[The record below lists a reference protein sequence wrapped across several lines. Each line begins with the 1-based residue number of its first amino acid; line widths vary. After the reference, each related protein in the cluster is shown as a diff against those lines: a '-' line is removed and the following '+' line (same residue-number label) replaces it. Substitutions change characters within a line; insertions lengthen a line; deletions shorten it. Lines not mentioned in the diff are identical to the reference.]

1 MSSILLPIFLL
12 IAIGYGAARL
22 RVVGD
27 DGVKAMSDL
36 SFMLFLPALLFRAMA
51 RTDFAAFPMLAPAA
65 YFGTGVALFTLVYLV
80 LRRRGASVRTA
91 TVYGMSGTYGNLV
104 MLGVPLVRL
113 AYGERGLAV
122 LLSLIALHALFLLT
136 LATLVVEIGERAAG
150 DLSGEDAHARRSR
163 WIATFVD
170 VVRTAVLHPVIVP
183 IIAGFAW
190 AQTGWVLPAPIDA
203 TLSLIG
209 GAAPTLCL
217 ILLGA
222 SLVQFDPRAELGAAL
237 RLTLMKSLVQPLAV
251 YAVGRWL
258 FGLDQ
263 LTLSVLT
270 VAASLPIGAN
280 AYLLAQRY
288 QAGLAPVSAGVTLS
302 TVATGL
308 TIGPLLGFLG
318 R

>member
-1 MSSILLPIFLL
+1 VSSILLPIFLL
-12 IAIGYGAARL
+12 IGIGFAASRM
-22 RVVGD
+22 RVVGE

-36 SFMLFLPALLFRAMA
+36 AFMLFLPALLFRSMA
-51 RTDFAAFPMLAPAA
+51 RTDFSAFPVLAPAA
-65 YFGTGVALFTLVYLV
+65 YFGTGTVLFALGYLV
-80 LRRRGASVRTA
+80 LRRRGLDVRRA
-91 TVYGMSGTYGNLV
+91 TVFGLSGTYSNLV

-122 LLSLIALHALFLLT
+122 LLSLVALHALILLV
-136 LATLVVEIGERAAG
+136 LATLVVEFCDRAARAA
-150 DLSGEDAHARRSR
+150 SSEPASRSR
-163 WIATFVD
+163 WAATLAEVA
-170 VVRTAVLHPVIVP
+170 RTAILQPVILP
-183 IIAGFAW
+183 ILAGFAW
-190 AQTGWVLPAPIDA
+190 AQTGWQLPAPIDA
-203 TLSLIG
+203 TLLLIG

-237 RLTLMKSLVQPLAV
+237 RLTLMKSIVHPLAV
-251 YAVGRWL
+251 YAAGRWI
-258 FGLDQ
+258 FGLDT
-263 LTLSVLT
+263 LSLSVLT

-288 QAGLAPVSAGVTLS
+288 QAGFAPISAGVTLS

-318 R
+318 H

>member
-1 MSSILLPIFLL
+1 MGSVLLPIFLL

-36 SFMLFLPALLFRAMA
+36 AFMLFLPALLFRSMA
-51 RTDFAAFPMLAPAA
+51 RTDFAAFPTLAPAA
-65 YFGTGVALFTLVYLV
+65 YFGTGVVLFALGFLV
-80 LRRRGASVRTA
+80 LRRRGQSVRAA
-91 TVYGMSGTYGNLV
+91 TVFAMSGTYANLV

-113 AYGERGLAV
+113 AYGERGLVV
-122 LLSLIALHALFLLT
+122 LLSLVALHTLFLLT
-136 LATLVVEIGERAAG
+136 LAALVVEFGERAAHVPAG
-150 DLSGEDAHARRSR
+150 GETPAPRSHR
-163 WIATFVD
+163 LAALAGVAK
-170 VVRTAVLHPVIVP
+170 TAIRHPLIVP
-183 IIAGFAW
+183 ILVGFAW
-190 AQTGWVLPAPIDA
+190 AQTGWALPAPIDA

-222 SLVQFDPRAELGAAL
+222 SLVQFDPRAELATAL
-237 RLTLMKSLVQPLAV
+237 RLTVMKSVVHPLAV
-251 YAVGRWL
+251 YAAGRWI
-258 FGLDQ
+258 FGLDP
-263 LTLSVLT
+263 LTLAVLT
-270 VAASLPIGAN
+270 VVASLPVGAN

-288 QAGLAPVSAGVTLS
+288 QAGLAPVSAAVTLS

-308 TIGPLLGFLG
+308 TIGPLLGLLG